1 MTEETLNIQIK
12 ASVQQAVDSIN
23 KVKKDLK
30 GIGKEGGSSAKGIDK
45 VTKSLNNVNKASNQA
60 KQGVEKAMGGIKK
73 SVQSVLKTVASFA
86 LAAASLSEGIEFGKL
101 QGKLNAAFQSAG
113 SSAAQATKTFKEL
126 YRFLGDSDRAV
137 ETAQNLARIT
147 TNEKD
152 LAEWTKILQGVYA
165 TMGDAIPIETLAESV
180 NETAQVAK
188 VTGTLAD
195 ALNWMGVSEDAVNSQ
210 LATMNN
216 AQERE
221 VYLRSLLNG
230 LYSNAAA
237 IYEHNS
243 KAMLDYNQAQ
253 ANLKIQ
259 LADVAAKLLPL
270 ITAFS
275 NVAAVVLGV
284 LKPAIEVIVQVIA
297 TLCQWII
304 TAINWLGAFFG
315 IFSDGKASVSKTND
329 NINKAT
335 KNMQNY
341 GSAIG
346 GAAAAAKELKKQ
358 TMGFDEL
365 NVVQSPTAT
374 SGGGGGGGGGSV
386 PSVGSTQMP
395 NIQLPDFDDFNA
407 GLDKSRK
414 KIEAI
419 LILVGLISAAVYGIK
434 NWEKIAEFI
443 AKANKHISKLVNH
456 TAEVFKSTN
465 MLTGLL
471 QTIAGSLVIIAG
483 LYVTITNYSDAWVNG
498 LNAGNLIGT
507 IIGIGIA
514 LGGVACLFGGFAAT
528 IGGVVGSLGVL
539 ILSFHDICENG
550 ANVTNVIGM
559 IVGVLG
565 TLVSVLALVS
575 DKFYDLIT
583 SISSGNIAFAA
594 AAAGVVLLIK
604 TLIDIGENGMNA
616 KNVIMLIVSALL
628 ILIPVIYMVNAAM
641 SLNPVLAIVTAVIA
655 LIAAIALLVEA
666 LIKERDGIKDTQTA
680 MEDLKQAQED
690 LANATN
696 SYINAVDSAE
706 AAQNR
711 LAEAEAK
718 AGISGKEL
726 FDQVAAGT
734 LDYKDMTDAQREVY
748 KAYLDSEKAQNDL
761 KESTE
766 ELRAAKK
773 AETQASIENALALSK
788 EGNSYDDF
796 KATVIDAYNSG
807 RISAEEARD
816 YISRAM
822 ANMSQDSR
830 KTFVEDLPSD
840 LQTGLNPSKYESW
853 GTRLKNWFSNL
864 WGDIKGIFRPVA
876 EFFKNIWGKAFNA
889 VKNVFAPIVDFFSNI
904 WGKIKD
910 KFSNLG
916 TSIGDAISSSVKSGI
931 NGIIWLIEGTI
942 NTAIGLINGA
952 IRLINLL
959 PGVNVGYVQKLHMPR
974 LAKGGIVDS
983 ATIAMV
989 GEQGKEA
996 VVPLEN
1002 NTEWMDKLAD
1012 RLAARMASPT
1022 RVSLNVDGKELG
1034 WTTINSINNI
1044 TKQTGNLPLAV
1055 I

>member
-12 ASVQQAVDSIN
+12 ASVQQAVDNIN
-23 KVKKDLK
+23 KVKKDLN

-45 VTKSLNNVNKASNQA
+45 VTKSLNDVKNASNKA

-86 LAAASLSEGIEFGKL
+86 LAAASLSDGIEFGKL

-165 TMGDAIPIETLAESV
+165 TMGDAIPVETLAESV

-188 VTGTLAD
+188 ITGTLAD

-210 LATMNN
+210 LATMNT
-216 AQERE
+216 AHERE

-237 IYEHNS
+237 IYEQNS
-243 KAMLDYNQAQ
+243 KALLDYNQAQ
-253 ANLKIQ
+253 ANLKFQ

-335 KNMQNY
+335 TSMKNY

-365 NVVQSPTAT
+365 NVIQSPTST
-374 SGGGGGGGGGSV
+374 GGGGGGGGGGSV
-386 PSVGSTQMP
+386 PSLDNMDMSNME
-395 NIQLPDFDDFNA
+395 LPSLDDFNA
-407 GLDKSRK
+407 NIEKAKKSVQ
-414 KIEAI
+414 ALLV
-419 LILVGLISAAVYGIK
+419 LIGSIAAAMWLIPR
-434 NWEKIAEFI
+434 WE
-443 AKANKHISKLVNH
+443 
-456 TAEVFKSTN
+456 EVFALKNT
-465 MLTGLL
+465 LKAPELL
-471 QTIAGSLVIIAG
+471 KAKIRELGAELMIVAGTVLLIRG
-483 LYVTITNYSDAWVNG
+483 YFDAWVNG
-498 LNAGNLIGT
+498 VDWGSLIEILTGLGLVLGGIGLLFGNVAVNLGLIMSGILLLVLGIKDLIENGYSMQAVIMVLIG
-507 IIGIGIA
+507 A
-514 LGGVACLFGGFAAT
+514 VATL
-528 IGGVVGSLGVL
+528 
-539 ILSFHDICENG
+539 
-550 ANVTNVIGM
+550 
-559 IVGVLG
+559 VGV
-565 TLVSVLALVS
+565 
-575 DKFYDLIT
+575 IW
-583 SISSGNIAFAA
+583 
-594 AAAGVVLLIK
+594 LL
-604 TLIDIGENGMNA
+604 
-616 KNVIMLIVSALL
+616 
-628 ILIPVIYMVNAAM
+628 NAAM
-641 SLNPVLAIVTAVIA
+641 LANPITWIVVGIMALVAAFVVLWNECEGFRNFWINLWDKIKNAVSVFIDWCKNA
-655 LIAAIALLVEA
+655 WQSIKTAIADGVNWIKEKVLVPISNFYIKWIKPPVDKCIEIISKMVEIVIGLYVGLFNLLVDKIIKPIAEWVSKTVNNIKDWIKGA
-666 LIKERDGIKDTQTA
+666 VDTIKGWFSGLWSKIKEI
-680 MEDLKQAQED
+680 
-690 LANATN
+690 
-696 SYINAVDSAE
+696 
-706 AAQNR
+706 
-711 LAEAEAK
+711 
-718 AGISGKEL
+718 
-726 FDQVAAGT
+726 
-734 LDYKDMTDAQREVY
+734 
-748 KAYLDSEKAQNDL
+748 
-761 KESTE
+761 
-766 ELRAAKK
+766 
-773 AETQASIENALALSK
+773 
-788 EGNSYDDF
+788 
-796 KATVIDAYNSG
+796 
-807 RISAEEARD
+807 
-816 YISRAM
+816 
-822 ANMSQDSR
+822 
-830 KTFVEDLPSD
+830 
-840 LQTGLNPSKYESW
+840 
-853 GTRLKNWFSNL
+853 FS
-864 WGDIKGIFRPVA
+864 PVA
-876 EFFKNIWGKAFNA
+876 NFFKSIWNNAFNA
-889 VKNVFAPIVDFFSNI
+889 VKTVFSPIVNFFSGI

-910 KFSNLG
+910 KFSSLG
-916 TSIGDAISSSVKSGI
+916 TSIGDAIGGAVKAGI
-931 NGIIWLIEGTI
+931 NGVISLIENSI
-942 NTAIGLINGA
+942 NSAISLINGA
-952 IRLINLL
+952 IKLINLL
-959 PGVNVGYVQKLHMPR
+959 PGVSVGYVQKLHMPR

>member
-12 ASVQQAVDSIN
+12 ASVQQAVDNIN
-23 KVKKDLK
+23 KVKKDLN

-45 VTKSLNNVNKASNQA
+45 ITKSLNDVKKASNQA

-165 TMGDAIPIETLAESV
+165 TMGDAIPVETLAESV

-188 VTGTLAD
+188 ITGTLAD

-210 LATMNN
+210 LATMNT

-237 IYEHNS
+237 IYEQNS

-259 LADVAAKLLPL
+259 LADVAARLLPL

-315 IFSDGKASVSKTND
+315 IFSDGKASVSKTSN

-335 KNMQNY
+335 NSMKNY

-365 NVVQSPTAT
+365 NVIQSPTAT
-374 SGGGGGGGGGSV
+374 GGGGGGGGGSV
-386 PSVGSTQMP
+386 PSLDNMDMS
-395 NIQLPDFDDFNA
+395 NIELPSLDDFNTNI
-407 GLDKSRK
+407 DKAK
-414 KIEAI
+414 KSLQALLV
-419 LILVGLISAAVYGIK
+419 LIGSIGAAMWLIPR
-434 NWEKIAEFI
+434 WE
-443 AKANKHISKLVNH
+443 
-456 TAEVFKSTN
+456 EVFALKDT
-465 MLTGLL
+465 LKAPELL
-471 QTIAGSLVIIAG
+471 KAKIRELGAELMIVAGTVLLIRG
-483 LYVTITNYSDAWVNG
+483 YFDAWVNG
-498 LNAGNLIGT
+498 VDWGSLIEILTGLGLVLGGIGLLFGNVAVNLGLIMSGILLLVLGIKDLIENGYSMQAVIMVLIG
-507 IIGIGIA
+507 A
-514 LGGVACLFGGFAAT
+514 VA
-528 IGGVVGSLGVL
+528 
-539 ILSFHDICENG
+539 
-550 ANVTNVIGM
+550 
-559 IVGVLG
+559 
-565 TLVSVLALVS
+565 
-575 DKFYDLIT
+575 
-583 SISSGNIAFAA
+583 
-594 AAAGVVLLIK
+594 
-604 TLIDIGENGMNA
+604 TLIG
-616 KNVIMLIVSALL
+616 VIWLL
-628 ILIPVIYMVNAAM
+628 NAAM
-641 SLNPVLAIVTAVIA
+641 LANPITWIVAGIMALVAAFVILWNECEGFRNFWINLWDKIKNAVSVFIDWCKNAWQSVKTAVSDGINWIKEKV
-655 LIAAIALLVEA
+655 LVPISNFYIKWIKPPIDKCIEIISKMVEIVIGLYVGLFNLLVDKIIKPIAEWVSKTVNNIKDWIKGA
-666 LIKERDGIKDTQTA
+666 VDTIKGWFSGLWSKIKEI
-680 MEDLKQAQED
+680 
-690 LANATN
+690 
-696 SYINAVDSAE
+696 
-706 AAQNR
+706 
-711 LAEAEAK
+711 
-718 AGISGKEL
+718 
-726 FDQVAAGT
+726 
-734 LDYKDMTDAQREVY
+734 
-748 KAYLDSEKAQNDL
+748 
-761 KESTE
+761 
-766 ELRAAKK
+766 
-773 AETQASIENALALSK
+773 
-788 EGNSYDDF
+788 
-796 KATVIDAYNSG
+796 
-807 RISAEEARD
+807 
-816 YISRAM
+816 
-822 ANMSQDSR
+822 
-830 KTFVEDLPSD
+830 
-840 LQTGLNPSKYESW
+840 
-853 GTRLKNWFSNL
+853 FS
-864 WGDIKGIFRPVA
+864 PVA
-876 EFFKNIWGKAFNA
+876 NFFKSIWNNAFNA
-889 VKNVFAPIVDFFSNI
+889 VKTVFAPIVNFFGGI

-910 KFSNLG
+910 KFSSLG
-916 TSIGDAISSSVKSGI
+916 TSIGDAIGGAVKAGI
-931 NGIIWLIEGTI
+931 NGVISLIENSI
-942 NTAIGLINGA
+942 NSAISLINGA
-952 IRLINLL
+952 IKLINLL
-959 PGVNVGYVQKLHMPR
+959 PGVSVGYVQKLHMPR

-1034 WTTINSINNI
+1034 WATINSINNI

>member
-12 ASVQQAVDSIN
+12 ASVQQAVDNIN

-30 GIGKEGGSSAKGIDK
+30 GIDKEGGNSAKGVDK
-45 VTKSLNNVNKASNQA
+45 ITKSLNDVKNASNKA

-165 TMGDAIPIETLAESV
+165 TMGDAIPVETLAESV

-188 VTGTLAD
+188 ITGTLAD

-210 LATMNN
+210 LATMNT

-237 IYEHNS
+237 IYEQNS
-243 KAMLDYNQAQ
+243 KAVLDYNQAQ

-259 LADVAAKLLPL
+259 LADVAARLLPL

-335 KNMQNY
+335 NSMKNY

-365 NVVQSPTAT
+365 NVIQSPTST
-374 SGGGGGGGGGSV
+374 GGGGGGGGGGSV
-386 PSVGSTQMP
+386 PSLDSMDMS
-395 NIQLPDFDDFNA
+395 NMELPSLDDFNTNI
-407 GLDKSRK
+407 DKAK
-414 KIEAI
+414 KSLQALLV
-419 LILVGLISAAVYGIK
+419 LIGSIGAAMWLIPR
-434 NWEKIAEFI
+434 WE
-443 AKANKHISKLVNH
+443 
-456 TAEVFKSTN
+456 EVFALKDT
-465 MLTGLL
+465 LKAPELL
-471 QTIAGSLVIIAG
+471 KAKIRELGAELMIVAGTVLLIRG
-483 LYVTITNYSDAWVNG
+483 YFDAWVNG
-498 LNAGNLIGT
+498 VDWGSLIEILTGLGLVLGGIGMLFGNVAVNLGLIMSGILLLVLGIKDLVENGYSMQAVIMVLIG
-507 IIGIGIA
+507 A
-514 LGGVACLFGGFAAT
+514 VA
-528 IGGVVGSLGVL
+528 
-539 ILSFHDICENG
+539 
-550 ANVTNVIGM
+550 
-559 IVGVLG
+559 
-565 TLVSVLALVS
+565 
-575 DKFYDLIT
+575 
-583 SISSGNIAFAA
+583 
-594 AAAGVVLLIK
+594 
-604 TLIDIGENGMNA
+604 TLIG
-616 KNVIMLIVSALL
+616 VIWLL
-628 ILIPVIYMVNAAM
+628 NAAM
-641 SLNPVLAIVTAVIA
+641 LANPITWIVAGIMALVAAFVILWNECEGFRNFWINLWDKIKNAVSVFIDWCKNAWQSIKTAVSDGINWIKEKV
-655 LIAAIALLVEA
+655 LVPISNFYIKWIKPPVDKCIEIISKMVEIVIGLYVGLFNLLVDKIIKPIAEWVSKTVNNIKDWIKGA
-666 LIKERDGIKDTQTA
+666 VDTIKGWFSGLWSKIKEI
-680 MEDLKQAQED
+680 
-690 LANATN
+690 
-696 SYINAVDSAE
+696 
-706 AAQNR
+706 
-711 LAEAEAK
+711 
-718 AGISGKEL
+718 
-726 FDQVAAGT
+726 
-734 LDYKDMTDAQREVY
+734 
-748 KAYLDSEKAQNDL
+748 
-761 KESTE
+761 
-766 ELRAAKK
+766 
-773 AETQASIENALALSK
+773 
-788 EGNSYDDF
+788 
-796 KATVIDAYNSG
+796 
-807 RISAEEARD
+807 
-816 YISRAM
+816 
-822 ANMSQDSR
+822 
-830 KTFVEDLPSD
+830 
-840 LQTGLNPSKYESW
+840 
-853 GTRLKNWFSNL
+853 FS
-864 WGDIKGIFRPVA
+864 PVA
-876 EFFKNIWGKAFNA
+876 NFFKSIWNNAFNA
-889 VKNVFAPIVDFFSNI
+889 VKTVFSPIVNFFSGI

-910 KFSNLG
+910 KFSSLG
-916 TSIGDAISSSVKSGI
+916 TNIGDAIGSAVKAGI
-931 NGIIWLIEGTI
+931 NGVISLIENSI
-942 NTAIGLINGA
+942 NSAISLINGA
-952 IRLINLL
+952 IKLINLL
-959 PGVNVGYVQKLHMPR
+959 PGVSVGYVQKLHMPR

-1022 RVSLNVDGKELG
+1022 KVSLNVDGKELG
-1034 WTTINSINNI
+1034 WATINSINNI

>member
-12 ASVQQAVDSIN
+12 ASVQQAVDNIN

-45 VTKSLNNVNKASNQA
+45 VTKSLNDVKKASNQA

-165 TMGDAIPIETLAESV
+165 TMGDAIPVETLAESV

-210 LATMNN
+210 LATMNT

-237 IYEHNS
+237 IYEQNS

-335 KNMQNY
+335 NSMKNY

-374 SGGGGGGGGGSV
+374 GGGGGGGGGGSV
-386 PSVGSTQMP
+386 PSIDNMDMSNME
-395 NIQLPDFDDFNA
+395 LPSLDDFNTDIEKA
-407 GLDKSRK
+407 RKSVQ
-414 KIEAI
+414 ALLL
-419 LILVGLISAAVYGIK
+419 LIGSIGAAMWLIPR
-434 NWEKIAEFI
+434 WE
-443 AKANKHISKLVNH
+443 
-456 TAEVFKSTN
+456 EVFALKDT
-465 MLTGLL
+465 LKAPELL
-471 QTIAGSLVIIAG
+471 KAKIRELAAELMIVAGTVLLIRG
-483 LYVTITNYSDAWVNG
+483 YFDAWVNG
-498 LNAGNLIGT
+498 VDWGNLIEILTGLGLVLG
-507 IIGIGIA
+507 GIG
-514 LGGVACLFGGFAAT
+514 LLFGNVA
-528 IGGVVGSLGVL
+528 VNLGLIMSGILLLVLGIKDLIENGYSMQAVIMVL
-539 ILSFHDICENG
+539 IG
-550 ANVTNVIGM
+550 AVTTFIGVIW
-559 IVGVLG
+559 
-565 TLVSVLALVS
+565 
-575 DKFYDLIT
+575 
-583 SISSGNIAFAA
+583 
-594 AAAGVVLLIK
+594 LL
-604 TLIDIGENGMNA
+604 
-616 KNVIMLIVSALL
+616 
-628 ILIPVIYMVNAAM
+628 NAAM
-641 SLNPVLAIVTAVIA
+641 LANPVTWVV
-655 LIAAIALLVEA
+655 
-666 LIKERDGIKDTQTA
+666 
-680 MEDLKQAQED
+680 
-690 LANATN
+690 
-696 SYINAVDSAE
+696 
-706 AAQNR
+706 
-711 LAEAEAK
+711 
-718 AGISGKEL
+718 AGIMAL
-726 FDQVAAGT
+726 VAAFVI
-734 LDYKDMTDAQREVY
+734 LWNEC
-748 KAYLDSEKAQNDL
+748 
-761 KESTE
+761 
-766 ELRAAKK
+766 
-773 AETQASIENALALSK
+773 
-788 EGNSYDDF
+788 EGFRNF
-796 KATVIDAYNSG
+796 WI
-807 RISAEEARD
+807 
-816 YISRAM
+816 
-822 ANMSQDSR
+822 
-830 KTFVEDLPSD
+830 
-840 LQTGLNPSKYESW
+840 
-853 GTRLKNWFSNL
+853 NL
-864 WGDIKGIFRPVA
+864 WGKIKNAVSVFIDWCKNAWQSIKTAIADGVNWIKEKVLVPISNFYIKWIKPPVDKCIEIISKMVEIVVGLYVGLFNLLVDKIIKPIAEWVSKTVNNVKDWIKGAVESIKGWFSGLWSKIKEIFSPVA
-876 EFFKNIWGKAFNA
+876 NFFKSIWNNAYNA
-889 VKNVFAPIVDFFSNI
+889 VKTVFSPIVNFFSGI

-910 KFSNLG
+910 KFSSLG
-916 TSIGDAISSSVKSGI
+916 TSIGDAIGGAVKAGI
-931 NGIIWLIEGTI
+931 NGVISLIENSI
-942 NTAIGLINGA
+942 NSAISLINGA
-952 IRLINLL
+952 IKLINLL
-959 PGVNVGYVQKLHMPR
+959 PGVSVGYVQKLHMPR

-1034 WTTINSINNI
+1034 WTTINSINSI

>member
-12 ASVQQAVDSIN
+12 ASVQQAVDNIN

-30 GIGKEGGSSAKGIDK
+30 GIDKEGGNSAKGVDK
-45 VTKSLNNVNKASNQA
+45 ITKSLNDVKNASNKA

-210 LATMNN
+210 LATMNT

-237 IYEHNS
+237 IYEQNS
-243 KAMLDYNQAQ
+243 KAVLDYNQAQ

-259 LADVAAKLLPL
+259 LADVAARLLPL

-275 NVAAVVLGV
+275 NVAAVVIGV

-335 KNMQNY
+335 NSMKNY

-365 NVVQSPTAT
+365 NVIQSPTAT
-374 SGGGGGGGGGSV
+374 GGGGGGGGGGSV
-386 PSVGSTQMP
+386 PSLDSMDMSKVELP
-395 NIQLPDFDDFNA
+395 NLDDFNTNIDKAKKSLQALLVLIGSIGAAMWLIPRWEDVFALKDTLKAPELLKAKIRELAAELMIVA
-407 GLDKSRK
+407 GTVL
-414 KIEAI
+414 
-419 LILVGLISAAVYGIK
+419 LIRGY
-434 NWEKIAEFI
+434 F
-443 AKANKHISKLVNH
+443 
-456 TAEVFKSTN
+456 
-465 MLTGLL
+465 
-471 QTIAGSLVIIAG
+471 
-483 LYVTITNYSDAWVNG
+483 DAWVNG
-498 LNAGNLIGT
+498 VDWGNLIEILTGLGLVLG
-507 IIGIGIA
+507 GIGI
-514 LGGVACLFGGFAAT
+514 LFGNVA
-528 IGGVVGSLGVL
+528 VNLGLIMSGILLLVLGIKDLIENGYSMQAVIMVL
-539 ILSFHDICENG
+539 IG
-550 ANVTNVIGM
+550 AV
-559 IVGVLG
+559 
-565 TLVSVLALVS
+565 A
-575 DKFYDLIT
+575 
-583 SISSGNIAFAA
+583 
-594 AAAGVVLLIK
+594 
-604 TLIDIGENGMNA
+604 TLIG
-616 KNVIMLIVSALL
+616 VIWLL
-628 ILIPVIYMVNAAM
+628 NAAM
-641 SLNPVLAIVTAVIA
+641 LANPITWIVAGIMALVAAFVILWNECEGFRNFWINLWDKIKNAVSVFIDWCKNAWQSIKTAVSDGINWIKEKV
-655 LIAAIALLVEA
+655 LVPISNFYIKWIKPPVDKCIEIISKMVEIVIGLYVGLFNLLVDKIIKPIAEWVSKTVNNIKDWIKGA
-666 LIKERDGIKDTQTA
+666 VDTIKGWFSGLWSKIKEI
-680 MEDLKQAQED
+680 
-690 LANATN
+690 
-696 SYINAVDSAE
+696 
-706 AAQNR
+706 
-711 LAEAEAK
+711 
-718 AGISGKEL
+718 
-726 FDQVAAGT
+726 
-734 LDYKDMTDAQREVY
+734 
-748 KAYLDSEKAQNDL
+748 
-761 KESTE
+761 
-766 ELRAAKK
+766 
-773 AETQASIENALALSK
+773 
-788 EGNSYDDF
+788 
-796 KATVIDAYNSG
+796 
-807 RISAEEARD
+807 
-816 YISRAM
+816 
-822 ANMSQDSR
+822 
-830 KTFVEDLPSD
+830 
-840 LQTGLNPSKYESW
+840 
-853 GTRLKNWFSNL
+853 FS
-864 WGDIKGIFRPVA
+864 PVA
-876 EFFKNIWGKAFNA
+876 NFFKSIWNNAFNA
-889 VKNVFAPIVDFFSNI
+889 VKTVFSPIVNFFSGI

-910 KFSNLG
+910 KFSSLG
-916 TSIGDAISSSVKSGI
+916 TNIGDAISSAVKAGI
-931 NGIIWLIEGTI
+931 NGVISLIENSI
-942 NTAIGLINGA
+942 NSAISLINGA
-952 IRLINLL
+952 IKLINLL
-959 PGVNVGYVQKLHMPR
+959 PGVSVGYVQKLHMPR

-1034 WTTINSINNI
+1034 WTTINSINSI

>member
-12 ASVQQAVDSIN
+12 ASVQQAVDNIN

-45 VTKSLNNVNKASNQA
+45 VTKSLNDVKKASNQA

-165 TMGDAIPIETLAESV
+165 TMGDAIPVETLAESV

-210 LATMNN
+210 LATMNT
-216 AQERE
+216 AHERE

-237 IYEHNS
+237 IYEQNS
-243 KAMLDYNQAQ
+243 KAVLDYNQAQ

-284 LKPAIEVIVQVIA
+284 LKPAIEVVVQVIA

-335 KNMQNY
+335 NSMKNY

-365 NVVQSPTAT
+365 NVVQSPTST
-374 SGGGGGGGGGSV
+374 GGGGGGGGGGSV
-386 PSVGSTQMP
+386 PPLDNMDMS
-395 NIQLPDFDDFNA
+395 NIELPSLDDFNTDIEKA
-407 GLDKSRK
+407 RKSVQ
-414 KIEAI
+414 ALLL
-419 LILVGLISAAVYGIK
+419 LIGSIGAAMWLIPR
-434 NWEKIAEFI
+434 WE
-443 AKANKHISKLVNH
+443 
-456 TAEVFKSTN
+456 EVFALKDT
-465 MLTGLL
+465 LKAPELL
-471 QTIAGSLVIIAG
+471 KAKIRELAAELMIVAGTVLLIKG
-483 LYVTITNYSDAWVNG
+483 YFDAWVNG
-498 LNAGNLIGT
+498 VDWGNLIEILTGLGLVLG
-507 IIGIGIA
+507 GIG
-514 LGGVACLFGGFAAT
+514 LLFGNVA
-528 IGGVVGSLGVL
+528 VNLGLIMSGILLLVLGIKDLIENGYSMQAVIMVL
-539 ILSFHDICENG
+539 IG
-550 ANVTNVIGM
+550 AV
-559 IVGVLG
+559 
-565 TLVSVLALVS
+565 A
-575 DKFYDLIT
+575 
-583 SISSGNIAFAA
+583 
-594 AAAGVVLLIK
+594 
-604 TLIDIGENGMNA
+604 TLIG
-616 KNVIMLIVSALL
+616 VIWLL
-628 ILIPVIYMVNAAM
+628 NAAM
-641 SLNPVLAIVTAVIA
+641 LANPVTWIVAGIMALVAAFVILWNECEGFRNFWINLWNKIKNAVSVFIDWCKNAWQAIKT
-655 LIAAIALLVEA
+655 AIADGVNWIKEKVLVPISNFYTKWIKPPVDKCIEIISKMVEIVIGLYVGLFNLLVDKIIKPIAEWVSKTVNNIKDWIKGA
-666 LIKERDGIKDTQTA
+666 VDTIKGWFSGLWSKIKEI
-680 MEDLKQAQED
+680 
-690 LANATN
+690 
-696 SYINAVDSAE
+696 
-706 AAQNR
+706 
-711 LAEAEAK
+711 
-718 AGISGKEL
+718 
-726 FDQVAAGT
+726 
-734 LDYKDMTDAQREVY
+734 
-748 KAYLDSEKAQNDL
+748 
-761 KESTE
+761 
-766 ELRAAKK
+766 
-773 AETQASIENALALSK
+773 
-788 EGNSYDDF
+788 
-796 KATVIDAYNSG
+796 
-807 RISAEEARD
+807 
-816 YISRAM
+816 
-822 ANMSQDSR
+822 
-830 KTFVEDLPSD
+830 
-840 LQTGLNPSKYESW
+840 
-853 GTRLKNWFSNL
+853 FS
-864 WGDIKGIFRPVA
+864 PVA
-876 EFFKNIWGKAFNA
+876 NFFKSIWNNAYNA
-889 VKNVFAPIVDFFSNI
+889 VKTVFSPIVNFFSGI

-910 KFSNLG
+910 KFSSLG
-916 TSIGDAISSSVKSGI
+916 TSIGDAIGGAVKAGI
-931 NGIIWLIEGTI
+931 NGVISLIENSI
-942 NTAIGLINGA
+942 NSAISLINGA
-952 IRLINLL
+952 IKLINLL
-959 PGVNVGYVQKLHMPR
+959 PGVSVGYVQKLHMPR

-1034 WTTINSINNI
+1034 WTTINSINSI

>member
-30 GIGKEGGSSAKGIDK
+30 GIDKEGGNSAKGVDK
-45 VTKSLNNVNKASNQA
+45 ITKSLNDVKKASNQA

-137 ETAQNLARIT
+137 ETAQNLARLT

-165 TMGDAIPIETLAESV
+165 TMGDAIPVETLAESV

-210 LATMNN
+210 LATMNT

-221 VYLRSLLNG
+221 VYLRTLLNG

-237 IYEHNS
+237 IYEQNS

-315 IFSDGKASVSKTND
+315 IFSDGKASVSKTNN

-335 KNMQNY
+335 TSMKNY

-365 NVVQSPTAT
+365 NVIQSPTST
-374 SGGGGGGGGGSV
+374 GGGGGGGGGSV
-386 PSVGSTQMP
+386 PSLDSMDMS
-395 NIQLPDFDDFNA
+395 NMELPSLDDFNTNIDKAKKSLQALLVLIGSIGAAMWLIPRWEDVFALKDTLKAPELLKAKIRELAAELMIVA
-407 GLDKSRK
+407 GTVL
-414 KIEAI
+414 
-419 LILVGLISAAVYGIK
+419 LIRGY
-434 NWEKIAEFI
+434 F
-443 AKANKHISKLVNH
+443 
-456 TAEVFKSTN
+456 
-465 MLTGLL
+465 
-471 QTIAGSLVIIAG
+471 
-483 LYVTITNYSDAWVNG
+483 DAWVNG
-498 LNAGNLIGT
+498 VDWGNLIEILTGLGLVLG
-507 IIGIGIA
+507 GIGI
-514 LGGVACLFGGFAAT
+514 LFGNVA
-528 IGGVVGSLGVL
+528 VNLGLIMSGILLLVLGIKDLIENGYSMQAVIMVL
-539 ILSFHDICENG
+539 IG
-550 ANVTNVIGM
+550 AV
-559 IVGVLG
+559 
-565 TLVSVLALVS
+565 A
-575 DKFYDLIT
+575 
-583 SISSGNIAFAA
+583 
-594 AAAGVVLLIK
+594 
-604 TLIDIGENGMNA
+604 TLIG
-616 KNVIMLIVSALL
+616 VIWLL
-628 ILIPVIYMVNAAM
+628 NAAM
-641 SLNPVLAIVTAVIA
+641 LANPITWIIAGIMALVAAFVILWNECEGFRNFWINLWDKIKNAVSVFIDWCKNAWQSIKTAVADGVNWIKEKV
-655 LIAAIALLVEA
+655 LVPISNFYIKWIKPPVDKCIEIISKMVEIIISLYVGLFNLLVDKIIKPIAEWVSKTVNNIKDWIKGA
-666 LIKERDGIKDTQTA
+666 VDTIKGWFTGLWSKIKEI
-680 MEDLKQAQED
+680 
-690 LANATN
+690 
-696 SYINAVDSAE
+696 
-706 AAQNR
+706 
-711 LAEAEAK
+711 
-718 AGISGKEL
+718 
-726 FDQVAAGT
+726 
-734 LDYKDMTDAQREVY
+734 
-748 KAYLDSEKAQNDL
+748 
-761 KESTE
+761 
-766 ELRAAKK
+766 
-773 AETQASIENALALSK
+773 
-788 EGNSYDDF
+788 
-796 KATVIDAYNSG
+796 
-807 RISAEEARD
+807 
-816 YISRAM
+816 
-822 ANMSQDSR
+822 
-830 KTFVEDLPSD
+830 
-840 LQTGLNPSKYESW
+840 
-853 GTRLKNWFSNL
+853 FS
-864 WGDIKGIFRPVA
+864 PVA
-876 EFFKNIWGKAFNA
+876 NFFKSIWNNAFNA
-889 VKNVFAPIVDFFSNI
+889 VKTVFSPIVNFFSGI

-910 KFSNLG
+910 KFSSLG
-916 TSIGDAISSSVKSGI
+916 TSIGDAIGGAVKAGI
-931 NGIIWLIEGTI
+931 NGVISLIENSI
-942 NTAIGLINGA
+942 NSAISLINGA
-952 IRLINLL
+952 IKLINLL
-959 PGVNVGYVQKLHMPR
+959 PGVSVGYVQKLHMPR

-1034 WTTINSINNI
+1034 WATINSINNI

>member
-12 ASVQQAVDSIN
+12 ASVQQAVDNIN

-30 GIGKEGGSSAKGIDK
+30 GIDKEGGNSAKGVDK
-45 VTKSLNNVNKASNQA
+45 ITKSLNDVKKASNQA

-73 SVQSVLKTVASFA
+73 SIQSALKTVASFA

-113 SSAAQATKTFKEL
+113 GSAAQATKTFKEL
-126 YRFLGDSDRAV
+126 YRFLGDSDSAV

-210 LATMNN
+210 LATMNT

-221 VYLRSLLNG
+221 VYLRTLLNG

-237 IYEHNS
+237 IYEQNS
-243 KAMLDYNQAQ
+243 KALLDYNQAQ

-259 LADVAAKLLPL
+259 LADVAARLMPL

-275 NVAAVVLGV
+275 NVAAVVLGIV
-284 LKPAIEVIVQVIA
+284 KPAIEVIVQVIA

-315 IFSDGKASVSKTND
+315 IFSDGKASVSQTSD

-335 KNMQNY
+335 NSMKNY

-365 NVVQSPTAT
+365 NVIQSPTST
-374 SGGGGGGGGGSV
+374 GGGGGGGGGSIPPLGNMDMSKV
-386 PSVGSTQMP
+386 ELP
-395 NIQLPDFDDFNA
+395 NFDDFNA
-407 GLDKSRK
+407 SLEESRK
-414 KIEAI
+414 KVEA
-419 LILVGLISAAVYGIK
+419 LLVTIGLIASAMYAIA
-434 NWEKIAEFI
+434 NWEPITNAI
-443 AKANKHISKLVNH
+443 IKATNSMGSLL
-456 TAEVFKSTN
+456 KSTN
-465 MLTGLL
+465 RLKALL
-471 QTIAGSLVIIAG
+471 GAIIPVLSIIAG
-483 LYVTITNYSDAWVNG
+483 LYLAITNYNEAWIHGMDAS
-498 LNAGNLIGT
+498 NLIGT
-507 IIGIGIA
+507 IIGIGLAI
-514 LGGVACLFGGFAAT
+514 GGVISLFGGLAGAVAGV
-528 IGGVVGSLGVL
+528 IGGIGVFVLSL
-539 ILSFHDICENG
+539 HDISENG
-550 ANVTNVIGM
+550 ANVANVIGM

-565 TLVSVLALVS
+565 TLVSVLSIVS
-575 DKFYDLIT
+575 GKFYDLIA
-583 SISSGNIAFAA
+583 SAVKPGNVALAAFAA
-594 AAAGVVLLIK
+594 GIVLLVK
-604 TLIDIGENGMNA
+604 TLIDIAENGMNA
-616 KNVIMLIVSALL
+616 KNVIMLIISALS
-628 ILIPVIYMVNAAM
+628 ILIPVIYAVNVAM
-641 SLNPVLAIVTAVIA
+641 SLNPVLAIATAVIA

-666 LIKERDGIKDTQTA
+666 FMKERDGIKDTQTA
-680 MEDLKQAQED
+680 MEDLKQAQDD

-696 SYINAVDSAE
+696 SYVNAVDNAE
-706 AAQNR
+706 NAQNR
-711 LAEAEAK
+711 LAAAEAK
-718 AGISGKEL
+718 TGISGKEL
-726 FDQVAAGT
+726 FDQVEAGT

-830 KTFVEDLPSD
+830 KTFVEDLPSN

-864 WGDIKGIFRPVA
+864 WGDIKGIFKPVA
-876 EFFKNIWGKAFNA
+876 EFFKDIWGKAFNA
-889 VKNVFAPIVDFFSNI
+889 VKNVFAPIADFFGNI

-916 TSIGDAISSSVKSGI
+916 TNIGDAISSSVKSGI
-931 NGIIWLIEGTI
+931 NGIISLIERTV

-959 PGVNVGYVQKLHMPR
+959 PGVNVGYVQKLYMPR

-1012 RLAARMASPT
+1012 RLAARIASPT
-1022 RVSLNVDGKELG
+1022 KVSLNVDGKELG
-1034 WTTINSINNI
+1034 WATINSINNI

>member
-12 ASVQQAVDSIN
+12 ASVQQAVDNIN

-30 GIGKEGGSSAKGIDK
+30 GIDKEGGNSAKGVDK
-45 VTKSLNNVNKASNQA
+45 ITKSLNDVKKASNQA

-165 TMGDAIPIETLAESV
+165 TMGDAIPVETLAESV

-188 VTGTLAD
+188 ITGTLAD

-210 LATMNN
+210 LATMNT

-237 IYEHNS
+237 IYEQNS

-275 NVAAVVLGV
+275 NVAAVVLGI

-335 KNMQNY
+335 NSMKNY

-365 NVVQSPTAT
+365 NVVQSPTST
-374 SGGGGGGGGGSV
+374 GGGGGGGGGGSV
-386 PSVGSTQMP
+386 PSLDSMDMSNIELP
-395 NIQLPDFDDFNA
+395 NFDDFNTSI
-407 GLDKSRK
+407 DKAK
-414 KIEAI
+414 KSVQALLL
-419 LILVGLISAAVYGIK
+419 LIGSIGAAMWLIPR
-434 NWEKIAEFI
+434 WE
-443 AKANKHISKLVNH
+443 
-456 TAEVFKSTN
+456 EVFALKNT
-465 MLTGLL
+465 LKAPELL
-471 QTIAGSLVIIAG
+471 KAKIRELAAELMIVAGTVLLIRG
-483 LYVTITNYSDAWVNG
+483 YFDAWVNG
-498 LNAGNLIGT
+498 VDWGNLIEILTGLGLVLG
-507 IIGIGIA
+507 GIGI
-514 LGGVACLFGGFAAT
+514 LFGNVA
-528 IGGVVGSLGVL
+528 VNLGLIMSGILLLVLGIKDLIENGYSMQAVIMVL
-539 ILSFHDICENG
+539 IG
-550 ANVTNVIGM
+550 AV
-559 IVGVLG
+559 
-565 TLVSVLALVS
+565 A
-575 DKFYDLIT
+575 
-583 SISSGNIAFAA
+583 
-594 AAAGVVLLIK
+594 
-604 TLIDIGENGMNA
+604 TLIG
-616 KNVIMLIVSALL
+616 VIWLL
-628 ILIPVIYMVNAAM
+628 NAAM
-641 SLNPVLAIVTAVIA
+641 LANPITWIVAGIMALVAAFVILWNECEGFRNFWINLWDKIKNAVSVFIDWCKNAWQSIKTAVSDGINWIKEKV
-655 LIAAIALLVEA
+655 LVPISNFYIKWIKPPVDKCIEIISKMVEIVIGLYVGLFNLLVDKIIKPIAEWVSKTVNNIKDWIKGA
-666 LIKERDGIKDTQTA
+666 VDTIKGWFSGLWSKIKEI
-680 MEDLKQAQED
+680 
-690 LANATN
+690 
-696 SYINAVDSAE
+696 
-706 AAQNR
+706 
-711 LAEAEAK
+711 
-718 AGISGKEL
+718 
-726 FDQVAAGT
+726 
-734 LDYKDMTDAQREVY
+734 
-748 KAYLDSEKAQNDL
+748 
-761 KESTE
+761 
-766 ELRAAKK
+766 
-773 AETQASIENALALSK
+773 
-788 EGNSYDDF
+788 
-796 KATVIDAYNSG
+796 
-807 RISAEEARD
+807 
-816 YISRAM
+816 
-822 ANMSQDSR
+822 
-830 KTFVEDLPSD
+830 
-840 LQTGLNPSKYESW
+840 
-853 GTRLKNWFSNL
+853 FS
-864 WGDIKGIFRPVA
+864 PVA
-876 EFFKNIWGKAFNA
+876 NFFKSIWNNAFNA
-889 VKNVFAPIVDFFSNI
+889 VKTVFAPIVNFFGGI

-910 KFSNLG
+910 KFSSLG
-916 TSIGDAISSSVKSGI
+916 TSIGDAIGGAVKAGI
-931 NGIIWLIEGTI
+931 NGVISLIENSI
-942 NTAIGLINGA
+942 NSAISLINGA
-952 IRLINLL
+952 IKLINLL
-959 PGVNVGYVQKLHMPR
+959 PGVSVGYVQKLHMPR